1 MDILR
6 YATAFDFEPVEREFV
21 RWMGILG
28 QQDPYSSS
36 ETMGLHDVLRAHF
49 LIVDYF
55 YGKHSGLGGIGPR
68 DANLLHSAIYR
79 QFVSFA
85 GVPKWTNPFEKA
97 ATLIVGIVT
106 DHPFHDA
113 NKRTGLLLLLLFL
126 RNQNR
131 VPTVGQLELEDFAVE
146 IADHQLSKYPRY
158 RELQRIHQEPEV
170 AFVADYLR
178 RKSRKVDKQSFTVT
192 FRELDHILKRFG
204 YKLDN
209 PSGNYVDLIRI
220 EERRKLFGWG
230 RKEQIGVKVAQV
242 GFPGWKSQV
251 TQAAISTIR
260 KAASLTAEH
269 GFDSQTFFQG
279 VDPVQ
284 SLIAEYA
291 RPLERLA
298 HR

>member
-1 MDILR
+1 MDNLR
-6 YATAFDFEPVEREFV
+6 HATTFDYEPVEREFC
-21 RWMGILG
+21 RWMEILG
-28 QQDPYSSS
+28 EDDPYASPN
-36 ETMGLHDVLRAHF
+36 TLGLRDVLRAHF

-55 YGKHSGLGGIGPR
+55 YGKESGLGGIGPR
-68 DANLLHSAIYR
+68 DVNLLHSAIYR
-79 QFVSFA
+79 QFVSFG
-85 GVPKWTNPFEKA
+85 GVPKWNSPFEKA
-97 ATLIVGIVT
+97 ATLVVGVVT

-113 NKRTGLLLLLLFL
+113 NKRTGLLLLLLSL

-131 VPTVGQLELEDFAVE
+131 VPIVGQIELEDFAVE
-146 IADHQLSKYPRY
+146 IADHKLSRYPRY
-158 RELQRIHQEPEV
+158 RDLQRTHQEPDV

-209 PSGNYVDLIRI
+209 PSGNYIDLVRV

-230 RKEQIGVKVAQV
+230 KKEQVGVKVAQV
-242 GFPGWKSQV
+242 GFPGWKNQV

-260 KAASLTAEH
+260 KAANLTAED

-279 VDPVQ
+279 ADPVQ
-284 SLIAEYA
+284 SLIAEYSG
-291 RPLERLA
+291 PLERLA